1 LLYKIPKNRTMKHI
15 FKKSLLLISIC
26 LCQLIDLNP
35 VYAKTGDLN
44 VADSLLIASTNPHIN
59 ENAPLGRISIPDRN
73 MIRKADN
80 EMHRNMK
87 ADIAEEKAMMKILRD
102 ITASDLI
109 INADFFN
116 NFLIGLPNN
125 VAEAD
130 DTISAYFTA
139 ENINALN
146 IKSVQIAD
154 LQINKDFYSSK

>member
-1 LLYKIPKNRTMKHI
+1 MKHI
-15 FKKSLLLISIC
+15 FKKSFLLISIC

-44 VADSLLIASTNPHIN
+44 VNDSLLVSSTNSRIN

-87 ADIAEEKAMMKILRD
+87 ADIAEAKAMMKILSN
-102 ITASDLI
+102 ITASDLT

-125 VAEAD
+125 VVEAD

-146 IKSVQIAD
+146 IKSVQVAD
-154 LQINKDFYSSK
+154 LQMNNNFYSSK

>member
-1 LLYKIPKNRTMKHI
+1 MKHI
-15 FKKSLLLISIC
+15 FKKSFLLISIC

-44 VADSLLIASTNPHIN
+44 VNDSLLVSSTNSRIN
-59 ENAPLGRISIPDRN
+59 ENTPLGRISIPDRN

-87 ADIAEEKAMMKILRD
+87 ADIAEAKAMMKILSN
-102 ITASDLI
+102 ITASDLTL
-109 INADFFN
+109 NADFFN

-146 IKSVQIAD
+146 IKSVQLGD
-154 LQINKDFYSSK
+154 FQMNNNFYSSK